1 MSFWSSI
8 WDVIWWFLT
17 FFVFIAYLMALF
29 SIIAD
34 LFRDRKLNGWL
45 KALWLL
51 FLVFLPFITALVYLI
66 ARGRGMAERA
76 ERQSQQAREQ
86 ADAYIRTV
94 ATATPT
100 PTDEIARA
108 KELLDSGAITQAEF
122 DSLKQAALG
131 KAAAS

>member
-66 ARGRGMAERA
+66 ARGRGMGERA

-94 ATATPT
+94 AAGSST

-122 DSLKQAALG
+122 DSLKQAALS